1 MKLVECVPNFS
12 EGRRPEVLNAIVGE
26 MTAVDGV
33 RLLDSEMDAD
43 HNRAVVTIVGEP
55 EAVLEGV
62 FRGVAKASELIDLTK
77 HEGEHPR
84 MGATD
89 VVPFVPVKGM
99 KMDECVELAR
109 RLAKRVGEEL
119 KIPVFL
125 YESACT
131 RPERQNLAKVRKGQ
145 FEGLC
150 EEIGTNPAKEPDCGP
165 NCIHPT
171 AGATAIGAR
180 PFLVAYNINLA
191 TKDVSIAKTI
201 AKSIRHSGGGLR
213 HVKAM
218 GFEIKDRGIVQVSIN
233 MVNFKGTPLF
243 RAFEM
248 VKSEADRYG
257 VSVIGSEIVGLV
269 PSDALVDC
277 AEFYLRLE
285 NFQRDQVLENR
296 LSSEDGGDE

>member
-1 MKLVECVPNFS
+1 
-12 EGRRPEVLNAIVGE
+12 VLDAILGE

-62 FRGVAKASELIDLTK
+62 FRGMAKAKELIDLTT

-89 VVPFVPVKGM
+89 VVPFVPVKGVT
-99 KMDECVELAR
+99 MDDCVELAR
-109 RLAKRVGEEL
+109 QLGERVGREL
-119 KIPVFL
+119 EIPVFL
-125 YESACT
+125 YESAAR

-145 FEGLC
+145 FEGLRD
-150 EEIGTNPAKEPDCGP
+150 EIGTNPEREPDFGP
-165 NCIHPT
+165 NRIHPT
-171 AGATAIGAR
+171 AGVTAIGAR
-180 PFLVAYNINLA
+180 PFLVAYNINLGTTDLSVA
-191 TKDVSIAKTI
+191 KAIAK
-201 AKSIRHSGGGLR
+201 AIRHSSGGLR

-218 GFEIKDRGIVQVSIN
+218 GFAIKDRNIVQVSIN

-243 RAFEM
+243 RVFEM
-248 VKSEADRYG
+248 VRSEAERYG
-257 VSVIGSEIVGLV
+257 VPVIGSEVVGLV
-269 PSDALVDC
+269 PVDALVDC

-285 NFQRDQVLENR
+285 DFQRDQVLENR
-296 LSSEDGGDE
+296 LSEDGSDE

>member
-12 EGRRPEVLNAIVGE
+12 EGRRSEVLDAILGE

-62 FRGVAKASELIDLTK
+62 FRGLAKAKELIDLTK

-89 VVPFVPVKGM
+89 VVPFVPVKGVT
-99 KMDECVELAR
+99 MDECVELAR
-109 RLAKRVGEEL
+109 QLGERVGREL
-119 KIPVFL
+119 EIPVFL
-125 YESACT
+125 YESAAT

-145 FEGLC
+145 FEGLRD
-150 EEIGTNPAKEPDCGP
+150 EIGTNPAREPDFGP
-165 NCIHPT
+165 NRIHPT
-171 AGATAIGAR
+171 AGVTAIGAR
-180 PFLVAYNINLA
+180 PFLVAYNINLGTTDLA
-191 TKDVSIAKTI
+191 VAKAIAK
-201 AKSIRHSGGGLR
+201 AIRHSGGGLR

-218 GFEIKDRGIVQVSIN
+218 GFAIKDRNIVQVSIN

-248 VKSEADRYG
+248 VRSEAERYG
-257 VSVIGSEIVGLV
+257 VPVIGSEVVGLV
-269 PSDALVDC
+269 PADALIDC

-296 LSSEDGGDE
+296 LSEDGSDE

>member
-12 EGRRPEVLNAIVGE
+12 EGRRPEVLDAIVGA

-33 RLLDSEMDAD
+33 RLLDREMDAD

-62 FRGVAKASELIDLTK
+62 FRGVAKAAEVIDLTT

-89 VVPFVPVKGM
+89 VVPFVPVKGVT
-99 KMDECVELAR
+99 MDDCVELAR
-109 RLAKRVGEEL
+109 RLGERVGKEL
-119 KIPVFL
+119 EIPVFL

-150 EEIGTNPAKEPDCGP
+150 EEIGTNPAKEPDFGP
-165 NCIHPT
+165 NRIHPT
-171 AGATAIGAR
+171 AGATAVGAR
-180 PFLVAYNINLA
+180 PFRVAYNINLGTTDLSVA
-191 TKDVSIAKTI
+191 KAIAK
-201 AKSIRHSGGGLR
+201 AIRHSSGGLR

-218 GFEIKDRGIVQVSIN
+218 GFAIKDRNIVQVSIN

-243 RAFEM
+243 RVFEM
-248 VKSEADRYG
+248 VRSEAERYG
-257 VSVIGSEIVGLV
+257 VPVIGSEVVGLV
-269 PSDALVDC
+269 PVDALVDC

-296 LSSEDGGDE
+296 LSEDGSDE

>member
-12 EGRRPEVLNAIVGE
+12 EGRRPEVLDAILGE

-62 FRGVAKASELIDLTK
+62 FRGMAKAKELIDLTT

-89 VVPFVPVKGM
+89 VVPFVPVKGVT
-99 KMDECVELAR
+99 MDECVELAR
-109 RLAKRVGEEL
+109 QLGERVGREL
-119 KIPVFL
+119 EIPVFL
-125 YESACT
+125 YESAAR

-145 FEGLC
+145 FEGLRD
-150 EEIGTNPAKEPDCGP
+150 EIGTNPEREPDFGP
-165 NCIHPT
+165 NRIHPT
-171 AGATAIGAR
+171 AGVTAIGAR
-180 PFLVAYNINLA
+180 PFLVAYNINLGTTDLSVA
-191 TKDVSIAKTI
+191 KAIAK
-201 AKSIRHSGGGLR
+201 AIRHSSGGLR

-218 GFEIKDRGIVQVSIN
+218 GFAIKDRNIVQVSIN

-243 RAFEM
+243 RVFEM
-248 VKSEADRYG
+248 VRSEAERYG
-257 VSVIGSEIVGLV
+257 VPVIGSEVVGLV
-269 PSDALVDC
+269 PVDALVDC

-285 NFQRDQVLENR
+285 DFQRDQVLENR
-296 LSSEDGGDE
+296 LSEDGSDE